1 VSLKTGTGHEGFNE
15 ADRKFGEN
23 AGGGSEDVIVIPTKA
38 HELDVSHFI
47 FEFIT
52 MLIPLRNVHEDDEEE
67 TKAPAIRSVEILRN
81 IKFTR
86 RKTD

>member
-1 VSLKTGTGHEGFNE
+1 
-15 ADRKFGEN
+15 
-23 AGGGSEDVIVIPTKA
+23 VIPTKA

-52 MLIPLRNVHEDDEEE
+52 MLIPFAMFTKTMKKE
-67 TKAPAIRSVEILRN
+67 TAPAIPEALKDLRN
-81 IKFTR
+81 IKFTK